1 MANLDQ
7 AFFYNSENGDR
18 VYDADSFEYLL
29 KKFFTS
35 GVFAGGC
42 QVTAGSGMNCVV
54 SGGYACCDGKV
65 RFFTGATTLTLAT
78 ASATYNR
85 IDTIVVERN
94 DTNREITC
102 KVVQGTNGANP
113 SPKAPVRTGGIYQL
127 VLAEVYVAAGAT
139 SITQGTITDKRTDSS
154 VCGYVMCAV
163 DTPDF
168 TELYA
173 QFTAQFVTWFD
184 AMKGQLT
191 TDAAGNLQTQITALQ
206 NRIVYSSD
214 EPSNPTEGM
223 IWLKPKE

>member
-1 MANLDQ
+1 MASLDN

-18 VYDADSFEYLL
+18 TYDADSFEYLL

-42 QVTAGSGMNCVV
+42 QVTAGSGMQCAV
-54 SGGYACCDGKV
+54 SAGYACCDGKV
-65 RFFTGATTLTLAT
+65 RFFASATTLAIDN

-102 KVVQGTNGANP
+102 KVVKGTNAA
-113 SPKAPVRTGGIYQL
+113 SPVAKAPIRTGGVYQL
-127 VLAEVYVAAGAT
+127 VLAEVYVAAGTT
-139 SITQGTITDKRTDSS
+139 SITQSMISDKRTDTS

-168 TELYA
+168 SELYD
-173 QFTAQFVTWFD
+173 QFTDQFATWFD
-184 AMKGQLT
+184 AMKDQLT
-191 TDAAGNLQTQITALQ
+191 EDAAGNLQTQITALQ
-206 NRIVYSSD
+206 NKIVYS
-214 EPSNPTEGM
+214 ETQPSNPTTGM